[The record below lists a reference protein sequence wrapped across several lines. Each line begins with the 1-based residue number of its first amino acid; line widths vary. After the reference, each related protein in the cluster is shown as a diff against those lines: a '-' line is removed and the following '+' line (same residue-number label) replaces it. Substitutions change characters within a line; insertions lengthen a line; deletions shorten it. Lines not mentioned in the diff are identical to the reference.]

1 MADDVMKVIIKLLS
15 VIINNEVQRD
25 QWINGYNHAFD
36 MSPLEMVN
44 LGREEEVIRYLMY
57 QFIWL
62 TVIFYIPKVTTVVA

>member
-15 VIINNEVQRD
+15 VIINNEVQQD
-25 QWINGYNHAFD
+25 QWMKGYNYAFD

-57 QFIWL
+57 QIEGP
-62 TVIFYIPKVTTVVA
+62 Y

>member
-15 VIINNEVQRD
+15 VIINNEVQQD
-25 QWINGYNHAFD
+25 QWMKGYNHAFD

-57 QFIWL
+57 QIEGP
-62 TVIFYIPKVTTVVA
+62 Y

>member
-1 MADDVMKVIIKLLS
+1 MTSDVMKVIIKLLS

-57 QFIWL
+57 QIEGP
-62 TVIFYIPKVTTVVA
+62 Y

>member
-57 QFIWL
+57 QIEGP
-62 TVIFYIPKVTTVVA
+62 Y